1 MARETIATLP
11 NAVSLSRL
19 GMAAA
24 FPILDDPEARL
35 LLIAAAG
42 ATDFLDGYLART
54 RGESTRLGALID
66 PIADRCFVLVAVLV
80 LWADDTATPAQL
92 IALSIRDLVVM
103 VAFFATRGVAM
114 FRDFG
119 FTARPAGKVAT
130 VLQLAVL
137 ATAYLYPPVFA
148 PGVIAVAAVSLVA
161 LGDYGLAFWRGRRA
175 A

>member
-119 FTARPAGKVAT
+119 FTARPAGKV
-130 VLQLAVL
+130 LQLAVL
-137 ATAYLYPPVFA
+137 ATAYLYPPAFA